1 VNHVTFYLT
10 FVLGRGLIIQ
20 KLNSAENFVEGHQ
33 ALVDSQFVSLHVLLK
48 YLVLPHLLQ
57 LFLECLYLNLL
68 LLTHQVE
75 FVDLEAFVDV
85 VVAESNI
92 LFVY

>member
-1 VNHVTFYLT
+1 MTFYLT
-10 FVLGRGLIIQ
+10 FVLGRGLISH

-48 YLVLPHLLQ
+48 YLVLSHLLQ

-68 LLTHQVE
+68 LLTHQME

-85 VVAESNI
+85 VVAEPNI